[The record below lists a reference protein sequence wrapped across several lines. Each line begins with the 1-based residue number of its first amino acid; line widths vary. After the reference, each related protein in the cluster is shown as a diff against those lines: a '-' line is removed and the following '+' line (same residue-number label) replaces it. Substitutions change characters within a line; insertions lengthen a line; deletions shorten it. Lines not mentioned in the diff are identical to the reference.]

1 LAAPRKK
8 DRFHACLFFFKF
20 IEFIYVVQ
28 LNVDKEDLKVKR
40 KVTTIDE
47 VEFELYT

>member
-1 LAAPRKK
+1 
-8 DRFHACLFFFKF
+8 LFFRFN
-20 IEFIYVVQ
+20 ELTYVVQ
-28 LNVDKEDLKVKR
+28 LNMDKEDLKVKR